1 MPERQVLECSCLVAH
16 QVILRG
22 GERRQAEAARMQRA
36 LLGRDRGL
44 LRVLRALCMLP
55 RLLPGCPGA
64 AHWRLRTLLLLLVI
78 LGDALLKTEPCSRD
92 GSAWTRGATV
102 KSPSLTICPH
112 TQISM
117 RPLLGTDEQQIRYL
131 PSCGKS

>member
-1 MPERQVLECSCLVAH
+1 MPETQVLGCSCLVAH

-22 GERRQAEAARMQRA
+22 GERGQAHASRMQRA
-36 LLGRDRGL
+36 LLGGDRGL
-44 LRVLRALCMLP
+44 LRMLRALCMLP

-92 GSAWTRGATV
+92 GSAWARENTV
-102 KSPSLTICPH
+102 K
-112 TQISM
+112 
-117 RPLLGTDEQQIRYL
+117 L
-131 PSCGKS
+131 PP